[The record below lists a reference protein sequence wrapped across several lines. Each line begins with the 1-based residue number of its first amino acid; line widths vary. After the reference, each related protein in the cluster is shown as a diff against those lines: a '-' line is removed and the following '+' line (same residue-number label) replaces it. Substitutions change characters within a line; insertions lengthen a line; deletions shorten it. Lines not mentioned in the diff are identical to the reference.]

1 MIETG
6 RVAPVPPCRTSIVRP
21 IAKISRPEFA
31 PMSRAVVRH
40 AVAGTVVLLG
50 FLHKGAAMG
59 SADFPVVADLAP
71 QAGLPDPLV
80 KLDGSRVT
88 TAGQWTETRRN
99 ELKDLF
105 QHYMYGKLPPVVPSR
120 ATIERE
126 DSAYLHGKA
135 TKREVTLRFEAPV
148 TSLIHLLVVVPNR
161 RTKPAPAFLGL
172 NFNGNH
178 TVLADP
184 TIALPD
190 VWMPPNSPGTKNNKA
205 TDDGRG
211 HDASVWSVEK
221 VIDHGYALVTFY
233 SGDVAPDHPGY
244 ADGIFPAFGTPGQK
258 RSPDD
263 FGAVAAWAWGLSRA
277 LDYLRTDAEIDK
289 DRIGVVGHSRLGK
302 AALLAGA
309 FDDRFALTIG
319 HQAGCG
325 GSAPSRGK
333 VGEQVK
339 QINNRFPHWFDD
351 EFKKFN
357 DQVDRL
363 PFDQN
368 GLIALAAPRPLLL
381 TNGELDT
388 WANPV
393 GQFEVLK
400 AADSVYQLLGVKGI
414 GDESM
419 PPVGKLV
426 GDRLAYH
433 IRPGKHAMLP

>member
-1 MIETG
+1 MRRADVPIT
-6 RVAPVPPCRTSIVRP
+6 VATILVSLAIL
-21 IAKISRPEFA
+21 S
-31 PMSRAVVRH
+31 
-40 AVAGTVVLLG
+40 G
-50 FLHKGAAMG
+50 GALMA
-59 SADFPVVADLAP
+59 SDDFPEVAKLPRRAE
-71 QAGLPDPLV
+71 LPDPLV
-80 KLDGSRVT
+80 KLDGTRVT
-88 TAGQWTETRRN
+88 TPQQWNEIRRD

-105 QHYMYGKLPPVVPSR
+105 QHDMYGRMPGLVSMIQK
-120 ATIERE
+120 IERE
-126 DSAYLHGKA
+126 DPSYLGGKA
-135 TKREVTLRFEAPV
+135 TKREVTLTFAEPLK
-148 TSLIHLLVVVPNR
+148 SKIHLLVVIPNR

-190 VWMPPNSPGTKNNKA
+190 VWMPPGSPGTKDNKA
-205 TDDGRG
+205 TDAGRG
-211 HDASVWSVEK
+211 KDSSVWSVEK
-221 VIDHGYALVTFY
+221 VIDHGYALATFY

-244 ADGIFPAFGTPGQK
+244 TDGIFPAFVKPGKK
-258 RSPDD
+258 RAPDD

-277 LDYLRTDAEIDK
+277 LDYLRNDPGIDGSK
-289 DRIGVVGHSRLGK
+289 IAVVGHSRLGK

-309 FDDRFALTIG
+309 FDDRFALVIG

-339 QINNRFPHWFDD
+339 QINDRFPHWFCDN
-351 EFKKFN
+351 FKQFN

-368 GLIALAAPRPLLL
+368 CLFALVAPRPLLL

-393 GQFEVLK
+393 GQFETLK
-400 AADSVYQLLGVKGI
+400 AANPVYELLGVKGI
-414 GDESM
+414 GNEPM

-433 IRPGKHAMLP
+433 IRAGKHAMLPEDWDVFLAFADKHFKNK